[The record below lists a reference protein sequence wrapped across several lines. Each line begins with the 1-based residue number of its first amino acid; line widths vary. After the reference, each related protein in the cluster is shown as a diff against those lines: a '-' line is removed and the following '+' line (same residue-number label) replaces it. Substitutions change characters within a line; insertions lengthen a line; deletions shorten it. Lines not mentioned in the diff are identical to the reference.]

1 MKKLDE
7 LVEVISRE
15 IGLDQDDIAQRKSI
29 LEISEADVA
38 CLRLVH
44 ERLARHQGDLVDA
57 IHEYLANFP
66 VLRELLGDAARG
78 ERLKRAQSEYFTRL
92 SAGEYDLDYIK
103 HRLRI
108 GAVHQCIGLEP
119 KWYIGAYRKY
129 LSELTPLLLELMQDK
144 PDQFLPTYNALL
156 KVVCF
161 DIVLALDTYFQVD
174 RQEILS
180 VKQYA
185 EEIIR
190 SMPSGLMVLDEQF
203 RIRTVNRAMCQMF
216 EVEGQGNIIGVDVR
230 EVIPSAR
237 LDEYLKTVS
246 ADRTELHNL
255 LISLPGD
262 SGTRHLEFNI
272 SGALLEK
279 ESILL
284 LMVQDITERVRSQE
298 ELRRFRMALDS
309 SIDAVYLIDREQMRF
324 IDVNETA
331 CVTLGYTPQEL
342 RSLGPQHLKPDDGEM
357 ERIVQRFDDVVQSE
371 SKTGTF
377 RTVHQRKDGSRLPVE
392 VYLRAIESEGRQ
404 LLVAVARDITERLQA
419 EAVLRESEERFRV
432 AFNQAAVGL
441 AHVAPD
447 GNWLMVNRKLCEIVG
462 YTQQEL
468 LSMSFREIT
477 HPEDQIADRELARSM
492 FRRELDEKTREKRYR
507 HKNGYY
513 IWVNVTSSTVR
524 DEEGNPKY
532 FSTVVED
539 ISRRKQIEEELLH
552 LANHDALTHLP
563 NRSLLLDRLSQALVY
578 ANRSDDQIAVL
589 VIDLDRFKNINDSL
603 GHDVGDRIIMEVGR
617 RLAACV
623 KDGDTVARV
632 GGDEFVVLRPDVSRE
647 DAVAILARQILEAL
661 ARPMVIAGHE
671 FYPTASIGIG
681 MYPKDG
687 KDSQA
692 LLKNADTAMYRA
704 KEAGRNNFQF
714 YAHEMNSRALDR
726 LKLESGLRRA
736 LERKEFVLHYQP
748 QMDLASGAFIGVE
761 ALLRW
766 QPPGQVMIYPGDFI
780 PIAEETGL
788 IVPIGEWVLRNACLQ
803 QKKWQEAGMFAGV
816 KIAVNLSA
824 RQFRQQDLIR
834 LVSSA
839 LEDTGCSPSWLEL
852 EITESVIME
861 NPQDATETLQQLSD
875 MGVHLSIDDFGTGY
889 SSLSYLK
896 RFPINTLKI
905 DRSFVRDITIDADDA
920 AIAQAVIALA
930 HSLKLKVIAE
940 GVETAEQLEFL
951 RKQGC
956 DQIQGYYLSPP
967 LGIDKLEQLM
977 SDNKL
982 RQAVESPRH

>member
-1 MKKLDE
+1 MKNLDE
-7 LVEVISRE
+7 LVDVIARE
-15 IGLDQDDIAQRKSI
+15 IGLDQEDIAQRKSI
-29 LEISEADVA
+29 LEIGEDDIA
-38 CLRLVH
+38 RLQSVH
-44 ERLARHQGDLVDA
+44 KRLAQHQGELVDA
-57 IHEYLANFP
+57 IHAYLARFP
-66 VLRELLGDAARG
+66 VLRALMGDAATV
-78 ERLKRAQSEYFTRL
+78 ERLKRAQSDYFIRL
-92 SAGEYDLDYIK
+92 SAGVYDAAYIR

-108 GAVHQCIGLEP
+108 GAVHQRIGLEP
-119 KWYIGAYRKY
+119 KWYVGAYRKY
-129 LSELTPLLLELMQDK
+129 LSELIPLLFDLMRDEPQ
-144 PDQFLPTYNALL
+144 QFLATYNALL
-156 KVVCF
+156 KVVCL
-161 DIVLALDTYFQVD
+161 DMVLALDTYFQVD

-190 SMPSGLMVLDEQF
+190 SMPSGLMVIDAQL
-203 RIRTVNRAMCQMF
+203 RIRSVNRAMCQMF
-216 EVEGQGNIIGVDVR
+216 GILACDGIVGMPVTD
-230 EVIPSAR
+230 VIPSAQ
-237 LDEYLKTVS
+237 LADSLGTVAAS
-246 ADRTELHNL
+246 GMELHNQL
-255 LISLPGD
+255 VSIQSAAGA
-262 SGTRHLEFNI
+262 RHFEFNI
-272 SGALLEK
+272 SGALLEQ
-279 ESILL
+279 ENVLL
-284 LMVQDITERVRSQE
+284 LMAQDITDRVRSQE

-324 IDVNETA
+324 IDANETA
-331 CVTLGYTPQEL
+331 CVTLGYSHQEL
-342 RSLGPQHLKPDDGEM
+342 LALGPQDLKPDQGEM
-357 ERIVQRFDDVVQSE
+357 ERIIRRFDEVAQSE
-371 SKTGTF
+371 GKTGMI
-377 RTVHQRKDGSRLPVE
+377 RTVHQRKDGTRLPVE

-404 LLVAVARDITERLQA
+404 LLVAVVRDITERLQA

-447 GNWLMVNRKLCEIVG
+447 GRWLMVNRKLCEIVG
-462 YTQQEL
+462 YTQSEL
-468 LSMSFREIT
+468 LNMSFRDIT
-477 HPEDQIADRELARSM
+477 HPEDRIADRELARSM
-492 FRRELDEKTREKRYR
+492 LKRELDEKTREKRYR

-524 DEEGNPKY
+524 DEHGNPKY
-532 FSTVVED
+532 YSTVVED

-552 LANHDALTHLP
+552 LVNHDALTHLP

-578 ANRSDDQIAVL
+578 ANRAGGQIAVL

-617 RLAACV
+617 RLSECAQ
-623 KDGDTVARV
+623 DGDTVARV
-632 GGDEFVVLRPDVSRE
+632 GGDEFVVLRPDVLRV
-647 DAVAILARQILEAL
+647 DAVATFAQQILEAL
-661 ARPMVIAGHE
+661 SRPMTIAGHE

-687 KDSQA
+687 QDGQA

-704 KEAGRNNFQF
+704 KQAGRNNFQF

-736 LERKEFVLHYQP
+736 LERDEFVLHYQP
-748 QMDLASGAFIGVE
+748 QMDLASGTLIGVE

-766 QPPGQVMIYPGDFI
+766 QPPGQAMIYPGDFI

-788 IVPIGEWVLRNACLQ
+788 IVPIGEWVLRTACAQ
-803 QKKWQEAGMFAGV
+803 QQKWQEAGLFAGV

-824 RQFRQQDLIR
+824 RQFAQQDIAR
-834 LVSSA
+834 VVSKA
-839 LEDTGCSPSWLEL
+839 LHESGCRPQWLEL

-861 NPQDATETLQQLSD
+861 NPQAAAETLQQLSD

-896 RFPINTLKI
+896 RFPIDALKI
-905 DRSFVRDITIDADDA
+905 DRSFVRDITTDADDA
-920 AIAQAVIALA
+920 AIARAVIALA

-951 RKQGC
+951 RTQGC

-967 LGIDKLEQLM
+967 LAIDKLEQLM

-982 RQAVESPRH
+982 RLAVESPRH